1 MNQSKSKKKNKCE
14 LRFLVRHSFGSL
26 CLCSSFLVAPLALF
40 CWSMMC
46 YLQLLNIYIWCL
58 WKAAD
63 STYFYK
69 FHILG
74 EEQRCNGNSVSAGEV
89 GWYILGANQQHVG
102 PYASLELL
110 GKLQGIA
117 ENWKSC
123 SFNWKSVL
131 VFFLFDLKGNL
142 LKLNDLDY
150 FECWVCRWTYGIP
163 ILLETSI

>member
-1 MNQSKSKKKNKCE
+1 MSVLKFLSGTTCSVLLVYDVLPAAVKRLYLMSLKS
-14 LRFLVRHSFGSL
+14 SG
-26 CLCSSFLVAPLALF
+26 
-40 CWSMMC
+40 
-46 YLQLLNIYIWCL
+46 
-58 WKAAD
+58 D

-69 FHILG
+69 FRILG

-102 PYASLELL
+102 PYASLELV

-123 SFNWKSVL
+123 SFIWKSVL

-150 FECWVCRWTYGIP
+150 FEC
-163 ILLETSI
+163 